1 MDKEIKTWLFDID
14 SAISEID
21 GFFEEGKKI
30 FENYRKDLKTKR
42 AVERNLEIIGEAVR
56 RILDKDSN
64 ITLTNARKI
73 VDTRNRII
81 HGYDTISDDVIWG
94 IIINH
99 IPNLKNEVKELMN
112 KL

>member
-1 MDKEIKTWLFDID
+1 MDLEIKTWLFDIN
-14 SAISEID
+14 SAIAEID
-21 GFFEEGKKI
+21 GFFENEEKM

-56 RILDKDSN
+56 RILNKDHS
-64 ITLTNARKI
+64 ISLTNARKI

-94 IIINH
+94 IIIKYL
-99 IPNLKNEVKELMN
+99 PNLKIEIEVLLKN
-112 KL
+112 